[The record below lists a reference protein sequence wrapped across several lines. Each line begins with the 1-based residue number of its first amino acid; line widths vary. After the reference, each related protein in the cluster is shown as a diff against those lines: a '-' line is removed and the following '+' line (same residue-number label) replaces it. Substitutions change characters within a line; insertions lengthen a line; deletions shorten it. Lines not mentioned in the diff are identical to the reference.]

1 MTQYKKIKEEIKLEP
16 REESGYVRD
25 FISGQKVRATPE
37 EIEAVQI
44 FTKQLVEDYNYPKDY
59 IQTRP
64 QFRVKV
70 RPSDTKKEYPVDIAV
85 FLNAKKQEDD
95 IYIIVECKK
104 KNRKDGKTQLQDYL
118 RFSKAFLGVWFNGE
132 ERLFLRKVE
141 KDGRIEFEEIP
152 NIPQYGQRVE
162 DIGKFKRKDLRP
174 THNLKATFKAIR
186 NHLAANTVGAT
197 RDEVLAQQLINL
209 IFCKIYDERFTEPN
223 ETVTFRAG
231 VDEEAK
237 EVKERILDLF
247 DKVKRKYKEVLDDN
261 DIINLDANSIS
272 YVVGELQNYCL
283 IEAERDI
290 IADAFET
297 FIGHALKGGQ
307 GQFFTPRNVVKMMVD
322 ILDPH
327 DEDLIIDP
335 ACGSGGFLVEA
346 LRHVW
351 RKLDAEGEKY
361 HWNKNNLQEEKME
374 VALNKIRGI
383 DKDYFLSKVAKAYM
397 AILGD
402 GKSGIF
408 NEDSLERPENWQD
421 KTRLKVD
428 MGKFSVLLTNP
439 PFGSKIPVRGED
451 KLKQFDLAH
460 KWKRDKKTGELEK
473 SKLKDKEAP
482 QILFI
487 ERCLQLLKD
496 GGKMAIVLPDGI
508 YGNESLGY
516 IRNWLLKQG
525 RIMAIIDVPLET
537 FMPNTSTKT
546 TIMIFQ
552 KSSKVKISEN
562 YSIFMA
568 VIETCGH
575 DRRGKEI
582 EEDEISL
589 VSKEFKTWNKNPKE
603 YTSKESFFGVNLF
616 DFQKYD
622 LWTPKY
628 LFPRY
633 IKPLAELKQRG
644 VNTVKLGFLFDFKK
658 GVEIGS
664 ANYIDFLFKKSTD
677 IPFIRTSDLVNYTIN
692 RTADLYLDK
701 ELLKSINFEPKE
713 KDILFTKD
721 GKVGMLAFVS
731 SNISFL
737 ISSGVVRLRLKNKS
751 ILEVKEKYSLSIT
764 PEFIFSLL
772 LTKEIGMYQSLR
784 RTVVATT
791 IPHLNL
797 ERLKDIEI
805 PLFSQDEINEITE
818 KVQEVVLLDDKK
830 INLIE
835 KVKDKISQ
843 KI

>member
-1 MTQYKKIKEEIKLEP
+1 MATTKD
-16 REESGYVRD
+16 GYIID
-25 FISGQKVRATPE
+25 IISGLEVKATPE
-37 EIEAVQI
+37 EVEAVQI
-44 FTKQLVEDYNYPKDY
+44 FAKQLVEDYDYPKDH

-85 FLNAKKQEDD
+85 FPNDKKQEDE

-118 RFSKAFLGVWFNGE
+118 RFSKAFLGVWFNGD

-162 DIGKFKRKDLRP
+162 DIGKFRRKDLKP

-223 ETVTFRAG
+223 EIVTFRAG
-231 VDEEAK
+231 VDEEAR
-237 EVKERILDLF
+237 EVKERVLDLF
-247 DKVKRKYKEVLDDN
+247 DKVKRKYKEVLDEN
-261 DIINLDANSIS
+261 DIINLDANSIA

-351 RKLDAEGEKY
+351 RKLDSEGEKY

-460 KWKRDKKTGELEK
+460 KWGKDKKTGEWEK
-473 SKLKDKEAP
+473 GKLKDKEAP

-496 GGKMAIVLPDGI
+496 GGRMAMVLPDGI
-508 YGNESLGY
+508 YGNESLSY
-516 IRNWLLKQG
+516 IRNWLLNKA
-525 RIMAIIDVPLET
+525 RIVGIVDVPLET

-546 TIMIFQ
+546 TIMILQ
-552 KSSKVKISEN
+552 KLPVNKIPKD
-562 YSIFMA
+562 YPVFMA
-568 VIETCGH
+568 VAETCGH
-575 DRRGKEI
+575 DRRGKELS
-582 EEDEISL
+582 EDDILTVAE
-589 VSKEFKTWNKNPKE
+589 EFKKWAKQN
-603 YTSKESFFGVNLF
+603 SF
-616 DFQKYD
+616 
-622 LWTPKY
+622 
-628 LFPRY
+628 
-633 IKPLAELKQRG
+633 
-644 VNTVKLGFLFDFKK
+644 
-658 GVEIGS
+658 
-664 ANYIDFLFKKSTD
+664 
-677 IPFIRTSDLVNYTIN
+677 
-692 RTADLYLDK
+692 
-701 ELLKSINFEPKE
+701 NF
-713 KDILFTKD
+713 
-721 GKVGMLAFVS
+721 
-731 SNISFL
+731 
-737 ISSGVVRLRLKNKS
+737 
-751 ILEVKEKYSLSIT
+751 
-764 PEFIFSLL
+764 
-772 LTKEIGMYQSLR
+772 
-784 RTVVATT
+784 
-791 IPHLNL
+791 
-797 ERLKDIEI
+797 
-805 PLFSQDEINEITE
+805 
-818 KVQEVVLLDDKK
+818 
-830 INLIE
+830 
-835 KVKDKISQ
+835 
-843 KI
+843 

>member
-1 MTQYKKIKEEIKLEP
+1 MTKET
-16 REESGYVRD
+16 RDGYIID
-25 FISGQKVRATPE
+25 FISGQEVKETPE
-37 EIEAVQI
+37 EIEAVQV
-44 FTKQLVEDYNYPKDY
+44 FARQLVEDYGYPKDH

-85 FLNAKKQEDD
+85 FPNDKKQEDD

-118 RFSKAFLGVWFNGE
+118 RFSKAFLGVWFNGD

-152 NIPQYGQRVE
+152 NIPQFGQRVE
-162 DIGKFKRKDLRP
+162 DIGKFKRKDLKP

-223 ETVTFRAG
+223 NIVTFRAG

-247 DKVKRKYKEVLDDN
+247 DKVKRKYKEVLDDS
-261 DIINLDANSIS
+261 DTITLDANSVA

-322 ILDPH
+322 ILDPD

-335 ACGSGGFLVEA
+335 ACGSGGFLIEA

-361 HWNKNNLQEEKME
+361 HWNTSNLQEEKME

-397 AILGD
+397 AIIGD

-408 NEDSLERPENWQD
+408 CEDSLEVPNNWGTMT
-421 KTRLKVD
+421 KTKIHLGD
-428 MGKFSVLLTNP
+428 FSVLLTNP

-451 KLKQFDLAH
+451 KLKQFELGH
-460 KWKRDKKTGELEK
+460 KWKQDKKTGNWEK
-473 SKLKDKEAP
+473 GKLKDKEAP

-496 GGKMAIVLPDGI
+496 GGRMAIVLPDGI

-525 RIMAIIDVPLET
+525 RIVAVIDVPIET

-552 KSSKVKISEN
+552 KLSEN
-562 YSIFMA
+562 KIKKDYPVFMA
-568 VIETCGH
+568 VAETCGH
-575 DRRGKEI
+575 DRRGKETKDDDI
-582 EEDEISL
+582 LKVADSFK
-589 VSKEFKTWNKNPKE
+589 VWSKNN
-603 YTSKESFFGVNLF
+603 
-616 DFQKYD
+616 
-622 LWTPKY
+622 
-628 LFPRY
+628 
-633 IKPLAELKQRG
+633 
-644 VNTVKLGFLFDFKK
+644 DFK
-658 GVEIGS
+658 
-664 ANYIDFLFKKSTD
+664 F
-677 IPFIRTSDLVNYTIN
+677 
-692 RTADLYLDK
+692 
-701 ELLKSINFEPKE
+701 
-713 KDILFTKD
+713 
-721 GKVGMLAFVS
+721 
-731 SNISFL
+731 
-737 ISSGVVRLRLKNKS
+737 
-751 ILEVKEKYSLSIT
+751 
-764 PEFIFSLL
+764 
-772 LTKEIGMYQSLR
+772 
-784 RTVVATT
+784 
-791 IPHLNL
+791 
-797 ERLKDIEI
+797 
-805 PLFSQDEINEITE
+805 
-818 KVQEVVLLDDKK
+818 
-830 INLIE
+830 
-835 KVKDKISQ
+835 
-843 KI
+843 